1 MRAGGSGTNHSTRR
15 ENRPGT
21 NGTHHSAA
29 GEDRP
34 GADGMDHSAAGEDRP
49 VEVDVNL
56 LKNIMESYS
65 SQYGL
70 AGPAS
75 NILHSLGVH
84 LPQDEDKVA

>member
-1 MRAGGSGTNHSTRR
+1 MRTGASGTNHSAGG
-15 ENRPGT
+15 EDKPGASGR
-21 NGTHHSAA
+21 NHSAA

-34 GADGMDHSAAGEDRP
+34 VADGMDHSAIGEDRP

-65 SQYGL
+65 SQQGL

-84 LPQDEDKVA
+84 LPQDDDKVA